1 MNTKIE
7 LTKEEVRECLK
18 RALIKN
24 HVNKSENEIENMIDE
39 ILYVNKRGD

>member
-1 MNTKIE
+1 MDTIIE

-24 HVNKSENEIENMIDE
+24 NVNKSENEIENMIDE
-39 ILYVNKRGD
+39 ILCVNKR